1 MLVYEG
7 LQLTGVTAWSTHT
20 VLIGTLTTLPLIVLI
35 SLATSQPAGQQDSRS
50 EVGQK
55 PFVLTTEHAQFLGLL
70 HHGYGQMVELTDF
83 LGIDTARGNRLIDE
97 LIAAGL
103 VRRQAQ
109 SGPDF
114 FTLEI
119 TPQGAQYR
127 ERSEEPGAV
136 IPPHSSVPTIELQI
150 LRQIESGPQT
160 LRTLGRTI
168 EANASTLG
176 VVVSRL
182 ERLGQVR
189 SHGIWERR
197 LSLSDTGRAALQAA
211 VQELRILRSSTYG
224 PDSSLRNGYT
234 PVSLLFEVSVC
245 RVPSRRAAREIT
257 YLRPWQND
265 ATL

>member
-1 MLVYEG
+1 MLGPAALIFLLGHRWSRINATGAFWGTLIGMVVMLVYEG

-35 SLATSQPAGQQDSRS
+35 SLATSQPASQQDSRS
-50 EVGQK
+50 EAGQK
-55 PFVLTTEHAQFLGLL
+55 PFVLTTEHTQFLGLL

-211 VQELRILRSSTYG
+211 VQS
-224 PDSSLRNGYT
+224 
-234 PVSLLFEVSVC
+234 
-245 RVPSRRAAREIT
+245 
-257 YLRPWQND
+257 
-265 ATL
+265 